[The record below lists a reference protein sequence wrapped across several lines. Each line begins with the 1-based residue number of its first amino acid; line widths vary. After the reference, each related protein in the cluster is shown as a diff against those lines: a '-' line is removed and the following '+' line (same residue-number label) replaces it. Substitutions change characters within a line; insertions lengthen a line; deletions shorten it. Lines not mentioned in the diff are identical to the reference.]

1 MRWNNNHANTINYRA
16 LIRLAFAMAIIAAM
30 LMAILDHHQ
39 ESSPAISSERIT
51 QLNQALRKK
60 LSHDLYARVSVTSSR
75 IVLKRTTSATT
86 EQQLKQQLEQL
97 SSSGSSRPACQSTFK
112 TQMAKPLRR
121 SDSIIKAGI
130 AVKKGLKSKL
140 HSVPNSHR
148 QARWLFV
155 YDVTYPQNHGMA
167 SSSLYIEKEKV
178 LNDYSVK

>member
-75 IVLKRTTSATT
+75 IVLKRSAAASTD
-86 EQQLKQQLEQL
+86 QQLKQQLDQL
-97 SSSGSSRPACQSTFK
+97 STQTNQLQRLSDQSSITMGYRHNSCRV
-112 TQMAKPLRR
+112 MR
-121 SDSIIKAGI
+121 IKHVKHHGI
-130 AVKKGLKSKL
+130 GLITVKHQLT
-140 HSVPNSHR
+140 
-148 QARWLFV
+148 A
-155 YDVTYPQNHGMA
+155 
-167 SSSLYIEKEKV
+167 
-178 LNDYSVK
+178 

>member
-75 IVLKRTTSATT
+75 IVLKRSAASTD
-86 EQQLKQQLEQL
+86 QQLKQQLDQL
-97 SSSGSSRPACQSTFK
+97 STQTNQLQRQFK
-112 TQMAKPLRR
+112 TRLPVYVQNPNGQTIAEIRFNHQGWYR
-121 SDSIIKAGI
+121 SQ
-130 AVKKGLKSKL
+130 KGLK
-140 HSVPNSHR
+140 
-148 QARWLFV
+148 
-155 YDVTYPQNHGMA
+155 
-167 SSSLYIEKEKV
+167 
-178 LNDYSVK
+178 VKTAFGTQ

>member
-75 IVLKRTTSATT
+75 IVLKRSAAASTD
-86 EQQLKQQLEQL
+86 QQLKQQLDQL
-97 SSSGSSRPACQSTFK
+97 STQTNQLQRQFK
-112 TQMAKPLRR
+112 TRLTVYVQNPNGQTIAEIRFNHQGWYR
-121 SDSIIKAGI
+121 SQ
-130 AVKKGLKSKL
+130 KGLK
-140 HSVPNSHR
+140 
-148 QARWLFV
+148 
-155 YDVTYPQNHGMA
+155 
-167 SSSLYIEKEKV
+167 
-178 LNDYSVK
+178 VKTTFGTQ

>member
-60 LSHDLYARVSVTSSR
+60 LSHDLYAKVSVTSSR
-75 IVLKRTTSATT
+75 IVLKRSVAASTD
-86 EQQLKQQLEQL
+86 QQLKQQLDQL
-97 SSSGSSRPACQSTFK
+97 STQTNQLQRQFK
-112 TQMAKPLRR
+112 TQMAKPLLR

-155 YDVTYPQNHGMA
+155 YDVICPKKHGIGFI
-167 SSSLYIEKEKV
+167 LTVHRKRK
-178 LNDYSVK
+178 SVERLLR

>member
-75 IVLKRTTSATT
+75 IVLKRSAAASTD
-86 EQQLKQQLEQL
+86 QQLKRQLDQL
-97 SSSGSSRPACQSTFK
+97 STQTNQLQRQFK
-112 TQMAKPLRR
+112 TRLPVYVQNPNGQTIAEIRFNHQGWYR
-121 SDSIIKAGI
+121 SQ
-130 AVKKGLKSKL
+130 KGLK
-140 HSVPNSHR
+140 
-148 QARWLFV
+148 
-155 YDVTYPQNHGMA
+155 
-167 SSSLYIEKEKV
+167 
-178 LNDYSVK
+178 VKTAFGTQ